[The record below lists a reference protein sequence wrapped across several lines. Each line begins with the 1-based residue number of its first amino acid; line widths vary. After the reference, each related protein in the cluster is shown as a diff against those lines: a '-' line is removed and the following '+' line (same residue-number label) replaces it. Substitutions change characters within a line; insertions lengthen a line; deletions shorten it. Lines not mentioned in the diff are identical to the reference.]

1 MLLGLVDKLARRLR
15 GAQRVC
21 RTVVLRLRF
30 DDFSRATRSHTMP
43 ESTAQTQVLLA
54 AARALLAVSMPVIQR
69 QGISL
74 IGVTFANLDD
84 NAAVQ
89 LALPLDAHRATALDA
104 AVDTVRD
111 RYGSKAI
118 TRAALLGKD
127 EGFTPPLLPD

>member
-89 LALPLDAHRATALDA
+89 LALPLDAHHATAL
-104 AVDTVRD
+104 DTVRD